1 MIVKKNLIVKSSA
14 TIIFDRFQSTQ
25 NDLSQCTQIIVRRP
39 FFFFFKLSNVI
50 HYMNLRLH
58 YQLDLFYFAH
68 MEHLLAWPK

>member
-1 MIVKKNLIVKSSA
+1 MHSNYSQT
-14 TIIFDRFQSTQ
+14 TIF
-25 NDLSQCTQIIVRRP
+25 